1 MRKPFRFASVLGLA
15 AVMAA
20 GLAGCRGMVSN
31 QPPIHLNQNM
41 DDQQRKDPQEAS
53 ALFADGRIM
62 RPRVPGTEPVPSWS
76 TDPVTL
82 TGKSGEAFL
91 ETLPAEITLDA
102 AFLERGRQRYD
113 IYCAPCHAVT
123 GEGNGT
129 VVARGMQAP
138 PTLHDDRVRAFP
150 IGQFYDVITN
160 GVRNMPSYA
169 PQVPPKD
176 RWAIA
181 AYVRVLQRSRMAT
194 IDQVPADVAAEKGWK

>member
-1 MRKPFRFASVLGLA
+1 MRRQIKLLSMALVAGFA
-15 AVMAA
+15 
-20 GLAGCRGMVSN
+20 LAGCRGMVSD
-31 QPPIHLNQNM
+31 QPPIHINQNM

-53 ALFADGRIM
+53 SLFADGRAM
-62 RPRVPGTEPVPSWS
+62 RPRVAGTEPVPSWI
-76 TDPVTL
+76 TDAAGL
-82 TGKSGEAFL
+82 TGKTGETTFL
-91 ETLPAEITLDA
+91 ETLPSGIVADA

-113 IYCAPCHAVT
+113 IYCSPCHAVT
-123 GEGNGT
+123 GEGNGS

-169 PQVPPKD
+169 KQVPPQD
-176 RWAIA
+176 RWAVA
-181 AYVRVLQRSRMAT
+181 AYLRVLQRSRMAT